1 MAKTFGTNFL
11 AGLVSGGLGTYLK
24 LKDVE
29 RADAR
34 EKRDQEAADYLKEQ
48 RGRES
53 ARQRDIDAAMA
64 DLSALETSGKTV
76 VDNTSGF
83 SPSDVTRLMGQGGQ
97 QAVDAE
103 ATRIA
108 NAEMEA
114 GGAPSKV
121 SSMIPNFN
129 DPAGAA
135 VQGAPTVA
143 MRDATNVDRIGA
155 LQRIAIA
162 SRDAGA
168 IERLGQA
175 KMQAKFDQ
183 DDMAKAMAVMKD
195 PTGAQAQE
203 LVGMVQS
210 SIPGASL
217 GFDQASGNFVGSIG
231 NKAVS
236 MSPAQL
242 GQLAVA
248 QNQFLRGDPRALATV
263 AGIDKDLAAVAAGR
277 WKTQLEMAKFTQDA
291 QYKGAQITHLQNQD
305 TVARGNLANNT
316 ATTQANVAQTQAQTA
331 EIQRKAAQ
339 EAEAR
344 GLIGRLYKAKN
355 PNASDDEVMAASLRV
370 LDGQDP
376 DKNAP
381 AEVKLASAMVKF
393 GVAPDMKA
401 ALERAMSSK
410 EASPDKLRADIYKS
424 ALTANFGDAKKA
436 EETVNQFMIYMGQ
449 FGKPGTSNA
458 QAVTPSSVT
467 GRAGPPAG
475 TVSNGFRF
483 KGGNPNDKANWEPVK

>member
-1 MAKTFGTNFL
+1 MAKGYKPSFFS
-11 AGLVSGGLGTYLK
+11 GLVSGGLGTYLK

-76 VDNTSGF
+76 VYNTSGF

-114 GGAPSKV
+114 GGPPSKV

-183 DDMAKAMAVMKD
+183 DDMAKAAAVMKD

-248 QNQFLRGDPRALATV
+248 QNQFLRGDPKALETV

-277 WKTQLEMAKFTQDA
+277 WKTQLEMAKFAQDA

-305 TVARGNLANNT
+305 TVARGTLANNT

-355 PNASDDEVMAASLRV
+355 PNASDDEVLAASLRV
-370 LDGQDP
+370 MDGQV
-376 DKNAP
+376 DKDAP

-393 GVAPDMKA
+393 GVAPDMRA
-401 ALERAMSSK
+401 ALERSMSSK
-410 EASPDKLRADIYKS
+410 EASPEKLRADIYKS

-436 EETVNQFMIYMGQ
+436 EETVNQFMIYMSQ

-467 GRAGPPAG
+467 GQAGPPAG

>member
-1 MAKTFGTNFL
+1 
-11 AGLVSGGLGTYLK
+11 
-24 LKDVE
+24 
-29 RADAR
+29 
-34 EKRDQEAADYLKEQ
+34 
-48 RGRES
+48 
-53 ARQRDIDAAMA
+53 
-64 DLSALETSGKTV
+64 
-76 VDNTSGF
+76 
-83 SPSDVTRLMGQGGQ
+83 
-97 QAVDAE
+97 
-103 ATRIA
+103 
-108 NAEMEA
+108 
-114 GGAPSKV
+114 
-121 SSMIPNFN
+121 
-129 DPAGAA
+129 
-135 VQGAPTVA
+135 

-183 DDMAKAMAVMKD
+183 DDMAKATAVMKD

-248 QNQFLRGDPRALATV
+248 QNQFLRGDPKALETV

-277 WKTQLEMAKFTQDA
+277 WKMQLEMAKFTQDA

-393 GVAPDMKA
+393 GVEPDMKA
-401 ALERAMSSK
+401 ALERAMST
-410 EASPDKLRADIYKS
+410 SPDKLRADIYKS

-436 EETVNQFMIYMGQ
+436 EEAVNQFMIPMGQ

>member
-1 MAKTFGTNFL
+1 
-11 AGLVSGGLGTYLK
+11 
-24 LKDVE
+24 
-29 RADAR
+29 
-34 EKRDQEAADYLKEQ
+34 
-48 RGRES
+48 
-53 ARQRDIDAAMA
+53 
-64 DLSALETSGKTV
+64 
-76 VDNTSGF
+76 
-83 SPSDVTRLMGQGGQ
+83 
-97 QAVDAE
+97 
-103 ATRIA
+103 
-108 NAEMEA
+108 
-114 GGAPSKV
+114 
-121 SSMIPNFN
+121 
-129 DPAGAA
+129 
-135 VQGAPTVA
+135 

-183 DDMAKAMAVMKD
+183 DDMAKATAVMKD

-248 QNQFLRGDPRALATV
+248 QNQFLRGDPKALETV

-277 WKTQLEMAKFTQDA
+277 WKMQLEMAKFTQDA

-376 DKNAP
+376 DKNVP
-381 AEVKLASAMVKF
+381 AEV
-393 GVAPDMKA
+393 
-401 ALERAMSSK
+401 
-410 EASPDKLRADIYKS
+410 KLRADIYKS

-436 EETVNQFMIYMGQ
+436 EEAVNQFMIHMGQ